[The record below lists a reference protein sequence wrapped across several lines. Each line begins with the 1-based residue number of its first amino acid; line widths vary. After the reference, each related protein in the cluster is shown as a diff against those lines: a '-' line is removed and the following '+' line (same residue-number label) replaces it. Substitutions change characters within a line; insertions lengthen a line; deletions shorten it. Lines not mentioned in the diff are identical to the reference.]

1 MPTQQ
6 GSGFV
11 DDLGR
16 LAIPFA
22 LIAAKEGV
30 ELIQKNLKTGSKS
43 SNASSSK
50 KTATKASTTGKKT
63 ATSKSKQISALNKM
77 REEVSKKM

>member
-1 MPTQQ
+1 MTSSQQ

-30 ELIQKNLKTGSKS
+30 DMIHKSITKKKAAKT
-43 SNASSSK
+43 NK
-50 KTATKASTTGKKT
+50 KDHK
-63 ATSKSKQISALNKM
+63 IS
-77 REEVSKKM
+77 